1 MHYHYPPGLV
11 VAAVSLAKPL
21 VGLVVLVVVLYL
33 LIVVW
38 LVVLYLLLVVVLL
51 CGKQVLPGGF
61 LFQGRSL
68 VLAGLSVVVRSRNR
82 VVEASLEVS
91 VVCLLW

>member
-33 LIVVW
+33 LFVVL

-51 CGKQVLPGGF
+51 HGKQVLPGGF
-61 LFQGRSL
+61 LFQGINL
-68 VLAGLSVVVRSRNR
+68 MVAGVSVVVRS
-82 VVEASLEVS
+82 L
-91 VVCLLW
+91 